1 MIIGLMGAV
10 VNNGNMGCV
19 ALTYSLIN
27 TLYSISKKTASLDRY
42 VIFDHKIDLERVHE
56 MCKALDIPKE
66 QVSVVQ
72 YGTIGSIKNFIRHG
86 MSNYRM
92 IRAIK
97 ECDVIIDLTQGDSF
111 TDIYGDYRFNSWT
124 NIKRLV
130 EIEKTPLILG
140 PQTYGPFNKVKN
152 REKAITVIEKANY
165 VIARDKMSAD
175 YIKEYTTK
183 DVSVTTDLAFS
194 LPYDNTQNEINEKT
208 RIGLNISG
216 LLVRDKTEST
226 DISFTLKT
234 DYDEYVAELAE
245 FLNKNSNY
253 EIHLIPHVIDD
264 VVAINRI
271 AEKYPSFI
279 VHEMFTNPIQAKS
292 CISKMDI
299 FIGARMHATIA
310 AFSSGVA
317 TIPTAYSRKFKG
329 LFENLGY
336 KYLIDFGSMNTEES
350 LYNTI
355 DYIEHYKELKASVTI
370 GVQIAKESAEQTSDI
385 LLNQIQSISSQL

>member
-1 MIIGLMGAV
+1 MGAV

-27 TLYSISKKTASLDRY
+27 SLYSISKKTYSLDRY
-42 VIFDHKIDLERVHE
+42 VIFEHKINLERVYE
-56 MCKALDIPKE
+56 MCRVLEIPKE

-86 MSNYRM
+86 ISNCRM
-92 IRAIK
+92 IKAIK

-130 EIEKTPLILG
+130 EIERTPLILG
-140 PQTYGPFNKVKN
+140 PQTYGPFNKEKN
-152 REKAITVIEKANY
+152 RKKAIRVIEKASH
-165 VIARDKMSAD
+165 VISRDKMSAD
-175 YIKEYTTK
+175 YIRMYSNKHV
-183 DVSVTTDLAFS
+183 DVTTDLAFS
-194 LPYDNTQNEINEKT
+194 LPYDNTNDEISEKIK
-208 RIGLNISG
+208 IGLNISG

-226 DISFTLKT
+226 DILFSLKT
-234 DYDEYVAELAE
+234 DYDEYVSKLAE
-245 FLNKNSNY
+245 FLNQHSNY
-253 EIHLIPHVIDD
+253 EVHLIPHVIDD
-264 VVAINRI
+264 VVAIKKI

-279 VHEMFTNPIQAKS
+279 MHEMFTNPIQAKT

-310 AFSSGVA
+310 SFSSGVV

-336 KYLIDFGSMNTEES
+336 NYLIDLCSMNTEES
-350 LYNTI
+350 VYNTI
-355 DYIEHYKELKASVTI
+355 NYIEHYKELKASVNI
-370 GVQIAKESAEQTSDI
+370 GVQIAKDNAEKTND
-385 LLNQIQSISSQL
+385 LLFNQIKSISSQL